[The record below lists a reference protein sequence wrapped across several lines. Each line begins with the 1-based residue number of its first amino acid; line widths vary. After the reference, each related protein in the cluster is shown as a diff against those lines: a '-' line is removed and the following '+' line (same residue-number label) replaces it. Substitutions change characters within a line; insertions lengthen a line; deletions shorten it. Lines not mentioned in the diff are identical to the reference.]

1 MSVSKTEGWGFEAL
15 LACHFKHDSE
25 IGESATTGRQAICRP
40 VFCLLKN
47 MMPDK
52 LKLGAGLLLVVAGLA
67 GFYLL
72 SEHAM
77 ALRVIAVLVG
87 VLAGAGVAS
96 RSVLGGRLVGFSQES
111 WAETKKVVWPTR
123 KETIQTTGVV
133 FLLVVVLAL
142 FLWIVDASL
151 MSLVKLLMGQ
161 GD

>member
-1 MSVSKTEGWGFEAL
+1 MS
-15 LACHFKHDSE
+15 
-25 IGESATTGRQAICRP
+25 
-40 VFCLLKN
+40 
-47 MMPDK
+47 DK
-52 LKLGAGLLLVVAGLA
+52 LKLGAAFLLLVAGLA
-67 GFYLL
+67 GYYLL
-72 SEHAM
+72 ADHAM
-77 ALRVIAVLVG
+77 ALRIIAVLAG

-96 RSVLGGRLVGFSQES
+96 RSVLGGRFFAFSRES

>member
-1 MSVSKTEGWGFEAL
+1 M
-15 LACHFKHDSE
+15 
-25 IGESATTGRQAICRP
+25 
-40 VFCLLKN
+40 
-47 MMPDK
+47 
-52 LKLGAGLLLVVAGLA
+52 VAGLA
-67 GFYLL
+67 GYYLL
-72 SEHAM
+72 ADHAM

-96 RSVLGGRLVGFSQES
+96 RSVLGGRFFAFSRES

-151 MSLVKLLMGQ
+151 MSLVKFLMGQ